1 MGART
6 DAADLRGRVKDL
18 RSALDRIADRS
29 DPEVLAAAR
38 TALESA
44 SERLDL
50 GVEHTAVAL
59 VGGTGSGK
67 SSLFNAVSG
76 LNFADVGVKRPTTSR
91 MTACAWSDHAD
102 ALLDWV
108 GVDADRRI
116 NRISALDDDSERAL
130 DGLVLLDL
138 PDHDSVRTENREV
151 VDRVVP
157 LADLLVWVVDPQKYA
172 DDALHSGYLQTLV
185 GAEGSMLVVLNQLD
199 TVPPAQRE
207 EILAD
212 VSSLLTYDG
221 LGSVDVIGA
230 SAVTG
235 DGIDELRARLA
246 KVVVARSVAAVRV
259 GSELTRA
266 GTLVAE
272 ALSAEAPRSL
282 DAFVPAAVD
291 ALATGVGLEARGV
304 TASLTLDDGST
315 AAAGVSVTPEVA
327 EAVRSRWVDD
337 VGRHLSHGWRENLER
352 VVAPAQE
359 IAAAVDRAV
368 GGVRL
373 EPGPG
378 AAVRRAGAFSLVLAA
393 LAVVAAGTALA
404 LLLGWWER
412 RDGVDVGTYLLVG
425 AGVLALAA
433 GVALLVRGR
442 ARRRRAAERG
452 SGFVGEAR
460 EGLTAVVRELVLQP
474 STPVL
479 SDHHD
484 ARVLALA
491 AAEQSPTGS

>member
-18 RSALDRIADRS
+18 RGALDLIADRS
-29 DPEVLAAAR
+29 DPEVLATAGA
-38 TALESA
+38 ALESA

-50 GVEHTAVAL
+50 GVEHTVVAL

-67 SSLFNAVSG
+67 SSLFNAVSR

-108 GVDADRRI
+108 GVDSDRRI
-116 NRISALDDDSERAL
+116 NRISALDDESERAL

-157 LADLLVWVVDPQKYA
+157 MADLLVWVVDPQKYA

-199 TVPPAQRE
+199 TVPPTQRD

-221 LGSVDVIGA
+221 LGVVDVLGV

-235 DGIDELRARLA
+235 DGVDELRTRLA
-246 KVVVARSVAAVRV
+246 KVVAARSVASVRV
-259 GSELTRA
+259 SSELTRA
-266 GTLVAE
+266 GTLVAD
-272 ALSAEAPRSL
+272 ALSSEAPRSL
-282 DAFVPAAVD
+282 DGFVAPAVD
-291 ALATGVGLEARGV
+291 ALAVGVGLEARGR
-304 TASLTLDDGST
+304 TAALTLDDGSA
-315 AAAGVSVTPEVA
+315 AAAGVAVTPEVTA
-327 EAVRSRWVDD
+327 RVRTSWLDG
-337 VGRHLSHGWRENLER
+337 VGRHLSAGWRENLER
-352 VVAPAQE
+352 VVTPAEE
-359 IAAAVDRAV
+359 IAVAVDRAV
-368 GGVRL
+368 GDVRL
-373 EPGPG
+373 EAGPG
-378 AAVRRAGAFSLVLAA
+378 RAVRRARASAVVLGI
-393 LAVVAAGTALA
+393 LAVIAAGAGLA
-404 LLLGWWER
+404 LLLGWWDLP
-412 RDGVDVGTYLLVG
+412 DGVGTGTYLLVG
-425 AGVLALAA
+425 AGVLAL
-433 GVALLVRGR
+433 GVVVALLVHGR
-442 ARRRRAAERG
+442 ARRQHAAERE
-452 SGFVGEAR
+452 SRFVSVARERLTEVVGE
-460 EGLTAVVRELVLQP
+460 LLLQP
-474 STPVL
+474 SSPVL
-479 SDHHD
+479 RDHHD